1 VTAAGFL
8 CIVRR
13 NDAAEPGDDRKTDRA
28 MIDNFSILVSTL
40 MVLYIIWRAAKVDR
54 VRPWFET
61 RSLYEKAHPEETATR
76 AAAAAAAKQKAGGGK
91 PRVPIELLTHG
102 SASRR

>member
-1 VTAAGFL
+1 
-8 CIVRR
+8 
-13 NDAAEPGDDRKTDRA
+13 

-40 MVLYIIWRAAKVDR
+40 MVMYVVWRAARMDR

-61 RSLYEKAHPEETATR
+61 RELYEKAHPQETVAGA

-91 PRVPIELLTHG
+91 PRVPVELLAHA
-102 SASRR
+102 SAHRR

>member
-1 VTAAGFL
+1 
-8 CIVRR
+8 
-13 NDAAEPGDDRKTDRA
+13 

-40 MVLYIIWRAAKVDR
+40 MVLYIIWRAARMDR

-61 RSLYEKAHPEETATR
+61 LALYEKAHPQETAAR

-91 PRVPIELLTHG
+91 PRVPVELLTHG
-102 SASRR
+102 SAHRR